1 MSDSEDEERSIIAWL
16 FEAIFGRTEAS
27 EDDIGD
33 AIHRLGEVKQRR
45 TKERD

>member
-16 FEAIFGRTEAS
+16 FEAIFGKTEAS

-33 AIHRLGEVKQRR
+33 AIHRLGDVKRR
-45 TKERD
+45 RVKEGD